1 MSELHDALSDS
12 TIDHAAALT
21 LLIQSRKVD
30 VEAQDSKGR
39 TLLHAAAGS
48 GNTAAVQALLS
59 RSADPNA
66 RNKHGSTPLHIAVS
80 NGHHELAKI
89 LVAAGADPTL
99 TNAQGREALYGAPE
113 ALLKEVLA
121 APQRNRSATEPWVK
135 AQSVSGS
142 SAPAPLSRPTAPK
155 ATGRAAISHDSNLTQ
170 RAAADQLRAEVSN
183 SQS

>member
-113 ALLKEVLA
+113 ALLKELLA

-135 AQSVSGS
+135 AQRPCKDRRLFDLPAPP
-142 SAPAPLSRPTAPK
+142 APAAWPRACAPS
-155 ATGRAAISHDSNLTQ
+155 G
-170 RAAADQLRAEVSN
+170 
-183 SQS
+183 